1 MAKFTRPV
9 RVGIALV
16 VLGVSGPAWFILGL
30 YSSVEMLGG
39 RSHPVV
45 EFFAW
50 FALATALA
58 AAVMLCLELIG
69 ALLRRLSRRN

>member
-45 EFFAW
+45 DFFAW
-50 FALATALA
+50 FALGLA
-58 AAVMLCLELIG
+58 QEQLPVFGSIAIVD
-69 ALLRRLSRRN
+69 